1 MNDNNN
7 KNNSGGNR
15 NGQSLIIFLVC
26 LMVGLIGMSLFSGAL
41 DSSTSREITYDKFI
55 DMLEND
61 EIASVEIGSSR
72 IEITPKTN
80 GNDVGTIKYYTKTIE
95 DGNALTKRLEKYG
108 VEYRQSRHQ

>member
-1 MNDNNN
+1 MLRTERSSMNDNNN

-61 EIASVEIGSSR
+61 EIASVEISSSR
-72 IEITPKTN
+72 LEITPKSN
-80 GNDVGTIKYYTKTIE
+80 GNDVKIVIANNKSYNFYCM
-95 DGNALTKRLEKYG
+95 NPLP
-108 VEYRQSRHQ
+108 